1 MKFTLLFV
9 FLLVLVA
16 CQNEKPVNDTKALIV
31 TEIKTPSIAGG
42 EGNLFVSETG
52 QLYLSWIEFLDDTT
66 DVLMYALL
74 KNDAWSKPKVI
85 AQGTDWFVN
94 WADFPSFVAYKDNG
108 NTLAAHWLQKRTEG
122 TYDYDIHIS
131 QSTDGGQNWSR
142 SFIPHKD
149 EVAAEHGFVTMM
161 PLSEDRIFAT
171 WLDGRN
177 TKKEKGAMTIR
188 AAEIDK
194 NGQVHEEVELDARAC
209 DCCQTGAAMT
219 ANGPIVVYRDRSD
232 EEIRD
237 IFYTRK
243 VNNKWTAPKAIFAD
257 NWKISGCPVNGPA
270 IAANG
275 NNVAVAW
282 FAAPKDT
289 GEVKLVLSTDAGATF
304 GKPIS
309 IDDGNPLGRVDVLL
323 LEEGKVLVSW
333 LEKTEKNAEIRLVQI
348 SPDGTKEKSQ
358 TLVES
363 TASRE
368 SGFPI
373 LAKANEG
380 LYLSWTEVDTI
391 GTRVRTT
398 RVHWND

>member
-1 MKFTLLFV
+1 MKSTLLLV
-9 FLLVLVA
+9 FFLVLVA
-16 CQNEKPVNDTKALIV
+16 CQNEKPTNDAKSLIL
-31 TEIKTPSIAGG
+31 TEIKTPSISGG

-52 QLYLSWIEFLDDTT
+52 QLYLSWVEFLDDTT
-66 DVLMYALL
+66 DVLTYALL
-74 KNDAWSKPKVI
+74 ENDVWSTPKVI

-94 WADFPSFVAYKDNG
+94 WADFPSFVAYKDG
-108 NTLAAHWLQKRTEG
+108 GKTLAAHWLQKRAEG
-122 TYDYDIHIS
+122 TYDYDVHIS
-131 QSTDGGQNWSR
+131 QSTDGGQNWNK

-177 TKKEKGAMTIR
+177 TKKENGAMTIR
-188 AAEIDK
+188 VAEIDK
-194 NGQVHEEVELDARAC
+194 TGQLYEEVELDARTC
-209 DCCQTGAAMT
+209 DCCQTDAAMT
-219 ANGPIVVYRDRSD
+219 KNGPIVAYRDRSD

-243 VNNKWTAPKAIFAD
+243 VNGEWTAPKAVFAD

-270 IAANG
+270 VAANG
-275 NNVAVAW
+275 DNVAIAW

-323 LEEGKVLVSW
+323 LEQGDILVSW
-333 LEKTEKNAEIRLVQI
+333 LEKTEKSAEIRLVKI
-348 SPDGTKEKSQ
+348 SPDGTKEKSKMLIQ
-358 TLVES
+358 S

-373 LAKANEG
+373 LAKANDKV
-380 LYLSWTEVDTI
+380 YMSWTEVDSV
-391 GTRVRTT
+391 GTRVKTLS
-398 RVHWND
+398 VAGMK